1 MDGKEGNSWSG
12 GASFGL
18 QSGMAVIP
26 YTLLTAYRKL
36 GLTGSET
43 LLLIHLLSF
52 RQIEGK
58 DFPSL
63 EELQAVTGR
72 SGSVIASELQKLIKE
87 GFLKIVAGSDERQG
101 IHYERY
107 DFSGLYDKL
116 GYYLASQNDSSA
128 ADGNRGSI
136 RSGGPLGT
144 DSILPGDTI
153 GEDESRSLFVVF
165 EKEFGRPL
173 SPMECETISGWL
185 DQDRYPEELILLALK
200 ESVFAGKVHFRYI
213 DRILL
218 EWSRN
223 RVKNAQDV
231 KAYSQRFRGGR

>member
-1 MDGKEGNSWSG
+1 MDGKEKTSWSEG
-12 GASFGL
+12 LSFGL

-26 YTLLTAYRKL
+26 YALLTAYRKL
-36 GLTGSET
+36 DLTGSET
-43 LLLIHLLSF
+43 MLLIHLLSF

-87 GFLKIVAGSDERQG
+87 GFLKIMAGSDERQG

-116 GYYLASQNDSSA
+116 GSYLASQNDSSA
-128 ADGNRGSI
+128 ADGNRDSI
-136 RSGGPLGT
+136 RGGGPLGT
-144 DSILPGDTI
+144 GSILPGDTI

-218 EWSRN
+218 EWNRN